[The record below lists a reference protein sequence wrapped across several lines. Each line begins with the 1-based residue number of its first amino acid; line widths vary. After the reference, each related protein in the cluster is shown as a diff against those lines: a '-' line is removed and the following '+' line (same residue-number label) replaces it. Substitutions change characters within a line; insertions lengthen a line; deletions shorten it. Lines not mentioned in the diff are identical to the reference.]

1 MLVIRWGGSPSSAFL
16 FRSGWTG
23 SDGPASVVNS
33 SMQIPPPSLT
43 ALAES
48 KSQGESLATRF
59 VSHSTMTCSSA
70 FGDAA
75 MTRVEGGNFLSCMD
89 IADFVTNQNRVFEFI
104 FLRRA
109 NFSNHIANSLS
120 TELISRR
127 SLAFCHRHSRCDRRV
142 DSPAFLLVFHE
153 SLMIVAYCE
162 DWRGRQR

>member
-89 IADFVTNQNRVFEFI
+89 IADFVTNWSRVYLNSSSFEEQTSQI
-104 FLRRA
+104 TSQTHWAPNWFLDARLHFVIA
-109 NFSNHIANSLS
+109 THAATVALTLQLFFSCFMNH
-120 TELISRR
+120 
-127 SLAFCHRHSRCDRRV
+127 
-142 DSPAFLLVFHE
+142 
-153 SLMIVAYCE
+153 
-162 DWRGRQR
+162 